1 MGKMFGTD
9 GVRGVANGDLTPELA
24 FQLGRAGAWVLTQ
37 GKSSRRERP
46 LIVIGRDT
54 RISGD
59 MLEAAMVA
67 GFTSVGID
75 VARLGIVPTPAVA
88 YLTRHLEADA
98 GVMISAS
105 HNPVPDN
112 GIKFFTSDGFK
123 LPDETEA
130 EIEALVTATLR
141 GSGDIPRPVGEG
153 VGRAW
158 EYTKATEDYV
168 NMLIQTVNHR
178 LDGMRIV
185 VDCANGAA
193 FEVAPEVLT
202 RLGAEVVAINT
213 GSSGKDINVNCGS
226 TYPQV
231 LQAAVKEYGADVGI
245 AHDGDGDRVIAVDEQ
260 GQIVN
265 GDGILA
271 ICAIELM
278 SRGQLAKNTIAA
290 TVYSN
295 LGLKKAIEKHG
306 GKLVV
311 TPNGDRYV
319 LEAMLQQGLDLG
331 GEQSG
336 HIIFLRHNTTG
347 DGVLTALQLLAA
359 VKGRNQPLSQLA
371 QVLTPFPQLLQN
383 ISVRDK
389 RWEDR
394 EVICRTIEQAEA
406 MLGTEGRIYVR
417 ASGTEPVIRVMG
429 ESSDEDLLREAVDM
443 ISRVIK
449 AELGADR

>member
-1 MGKMFGTD
+1 MKP
-9 GVRGVANGDLTPELA
+9 R
-24 FQLGRAGAWVLTQ
+24 QLNV
-37 GKSSRRERP
+37 
-46 LIVIGRDT
+46 
-54 RISGD
+54 
-59 MLEAAMVA
+59 
-67 GFTSVGID
+67 
-75 VARLGIVPTPAVA
+75 
-88 YLTRHLEADA
+88 
-98 GVMISAS
+98 
-105 HNPVPDN
+105 
-112 GIKFFTSDGFK
+112 
-123 LPDETEA
+123 
-130 EIEALVTATLR
+130 VTATLR
-141 GSGDIPRPVGEG
+141 GWDIPRPVGEG

-319 LEAMLQQGLDLG
+319 LEAMLAGLG
-331 GEQSG
+331 S
-336 HIIFLRHNTTG
+336 
-347 DGVLTALQLLAA
+347 
-359 VKGRNQPLSQLA
+359 
-371 QVLTPFPQLLQN
+371 
-383 ISVRDK
+383 
-389 RWEDR
+389 RW
-394 EVICRTIEQAEA
+394 
-406 MLGTEGRIYVR
+406 
-417 ASGTEPVIRVMG
+417 
-429 ESSDEDLLREAVDM
+429 
-443 ISRVIK
+443 
-449 AELGADR
+449 